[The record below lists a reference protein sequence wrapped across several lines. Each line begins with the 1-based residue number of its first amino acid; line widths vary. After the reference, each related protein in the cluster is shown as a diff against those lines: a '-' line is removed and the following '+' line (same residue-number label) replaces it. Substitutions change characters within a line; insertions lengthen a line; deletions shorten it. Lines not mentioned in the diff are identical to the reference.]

1 MVDCSAVLCWH
12 AACAISSC
20 LHNVYPRVSRV
31 VWMMYVQ
38 QAIELALEEYVSR
51 TAKACSTMATAISP
65 EEPKKAVF
73 EEDELNSINKEG
85 VSAANR
91 VFYAE
96 CVRVWVTEPVS
107 IAALTFVSS
116 LPFLSLFRQFDVCIS
131 IRCYVISI
139 SAPLC
144 CAMNVMIQL
153 LAIAAMFTGHGQVGV
168 V

>member
-1 MVDCSAVLCWH
+1 M
-12 AACAISSC
+12 
-20 LHNVYPRVSRV
+20 
-31 VWMMYVQ
+31 Q
-38 QAIELALEEYVSR
+38 QAIELALEEYASR

-96 CVRVWVTEPVS
+96 CVRVWATKPVS
-107 IAALTFVSS
+107 IAALTFIVSS
-116 LPFLSLFRQFDVCIS
+116 LPFLSLSRQFDVCIS

-144 CAMNVMIQL
+144 CAMHVMIHL
-153 LAIAAMFTGHGQVGV
+153 HAIAGHGQVGV